1 MADMWKR
8 ILAAAVIA
16 GALVGLLIYSQH
28 RPPPSKVSVFIES
41 DQIRPGS
48 HVGGRV
54 VKVLVQE
61 GDRVEA
67 NKVLVELDPYN
78 LRELRAQADGQLK
91 AREAELQKLR
101 NGPRPEEIAQA
112 KARRDELEQKLKALE
127 AGPRKETKDAS
138 KARLEAAA
146 AEREYA
152 ASSLEK
158 TKAQYESRSA
168 SKDELDRAGQAL
180 KTAQAMEQMRR
191 AELAELEAGTRVED
205 IEVAKAQLAQAEQA
219 WALLK
224 NGSRKEDIASAEA
237 ARDAAKAA
245 LDVIDRQ
252 VDELSIL
259 APGDGIIEAC
269 NLKPGDLV
277 GANAPAL
284 SMVEPNN
291 LWVRAFVPE
300 DFPQLQI
307 GRKVRVTVDSFPGRT
322 FVGRISFVARQA
334 EFTPNNVQTPDKR
347 SEQVFRIKVALDEG
361 QDILRAGMPVDVW
374 LD

>member
-1 MADMWKR
+1 MWKR

-28 RPPPSKVSVFIES
+28 RTPPSKVSGFIES
-41 DQIRPGS
+41 DQIRLGS

-61 GDRVEA
+61 GDRVKA
-67 NKVLVELDPYN
+67 RQVLVELDPYN

-127 AGPRKETKDAS
+127 AGPREETKDAS
-138 KARLEAAA
+138 KARLEAAT
-146 AEREYA
+146 AERDYA

-191 AELAELEAGTRVED
+191 AELAELEAGTRGED

-269 NLKPGDLV
+269 YLKPGDLV

-300 DFPQLQI
+300 DFPELQI

-361 QDILRAGMPVDVW
+361 QDILRPGMPADVW